1 MGCARTVPRFTR
13 ITYDFVM
20 DFAFSEEQVLLRR
33 IVREFAAA
41 ELAPRYMEWD
51 RSGEF
56 PRALWR
62 RMGEL
67 GLTGARVPLDYGGSA
82 LDAVSTGI
90 ATEET
95 ARGDFNL
102 SYGVLMPALI
112 GEVLRLH
119 AGTRVKDQWLRPLA
133 SGEAVLGLAL
143 SEPGAGSDA
152 AAITSRALRD
162 GDDYVISGEKAGISL
177 LMAADACVV
186 FAKTDPDA
194 GARGVSA
201 FLVPMDAAGVTRIAL
216 RDMGSRAVGRGG
228 LHLDGVRVPADARVG
243 AEGRGFHSVMNGF
256 DFSRFLIGLMC
267 LGAAQASLNET
278 IAYVKQRQAFGQ
290 MLARFEGV
298 QFPIAEHATYIEA
311 ARWLCYR
318 GLWLRDTDQ
327 PHTSEAAMAKWWA
340 PKVAVDCIH
349 DCLLLHGQYGYSQDL
364 PHEQRLRDVI
374 GLQIGDGTAQVQK
387 MIIARELMGREV
399 LPY

>member
-1 MGCARTVPRFTR
+1 
-13 ITYDFVM
+13 M
-20 DFAFSEEQVLLRR
+20 DFAFSEEQALLRR
-33 IVREFAAA
+33 VLGDFAAA
-41 ELAPRYMEWD
+41 ELAPRYAEWD

-67 GLTGARVPLDYGGSA
+67 GVTGARVPEAYGGSA

-90 ATEET
+90 AAEEI

-102 SYGVLMPALI
+102 SYGVLMPALVA
-112 GEVLRLH
+112 EVLRQH
-119 AGTRVKDQWLRPLA
+119 AGERVREQWLRPLA

-152 AAITSRALRD
+152 RAITTRAVRD
-162 GDDYVISGEKAGISL
+162 GDEYVLNGEKSGISL
-177 LMAADACVV
+177 LMAADACVT
-186 FAKTDPDA
+186 FAKTDPEA
-194 GARGVSA
+194 GSRGVTA
-201 FLVPMDAAGVTRIAL
+201 FLVPMAASGVTRIAF
-216 RDMGSRAVGRGG
+216 RDMGSRAVGRGA
-228 LHLDGVRVPADARVG
+228 LHLDGVRVPADYRVG
-243 AEGRGFHSVMNGF
+243 EEGSGFRSVMNGF

-267 LGAAQASLNET
+267 LGAAAASLAET
-278 IAYVKQRQAFGQ
+278 MTYVKGREAFGQ
-290 MLARFEGV
+290 PLARFEGV

-318 GLWLRDTDQ
+318 GLWLRDTEQ
-327 PHTSEAAMAKWWA
+327 PHTKEAAMAKWWA

-349 DCLLLHGQYGYSQDL
+349 DCLLLHGQYGYTQDL

-374 GLQIGDGTAQVQK
+374 GLQIGDGTAQIQK
-387 MIIARELMGREV
+387 IIIARELMGREY

>member
-1 MGCARTVPRFTR
+1 
-13 ITYDFVM
+13 M
-20 DFAFSEEQVLLRR
+20 DFAFSEEQTLLRT
-33 IVREFAAA
+33 VLHDFAAT

-51 RSGEF
+51 RTGEF

-62 RMGEL
+62 TLGEV
-67 GLTGARVPLDYGGSA
+67 GVTGARVPQEYGGGG

-90 ATEET
+90 ATEEI

-102 SYGVLMPALI
+102 SYAVLMPALV
-112 GEVLRLH
+112 GEVLRQH
-119 AGTRVKDQWLRPLA
+119 AGARVRDEWLRPLA
-133 SGEAVLGLAL
+133 SGDAVLGLAL

-152 AAITSRALRD
+152 KAMTSRATRD
-162 GDDYVISGEKAGISL
+162 GDDYVLDGEKSGISL

-186 FAKTDPDA
+186 FAKTEPTA
-194 GARGVSA
+194 GARGVTA
-201 FLVPMDAAGVTRIAL
+201 FLVPMTAPGVTRIAFK
-216 RDMGSRAVGRGG
+216 DMGSRLVGRGA
-228 LHLDGVRVPADARVG
+228 LHLDGVRVPAEYRVG
-243 AEGRGFHSVMNGF
+243 EEGKGFYSVMNGF

-267 LGAAQASLNET
+267 LGAAQASLDET
-278 IAYVKQRQAFGQ
+278 MTYVKGRQAFGQ
-290 MLARFEGV
+290 PLARFEGV
-298 QFPIAEHATYIEA
+298 QFPIAEHATLIEA

-327 PHTSEAAMAKWWA
+327 PHTKEAAMVKWWA

-349 DCLLLHGQYGYSQDL
+349 ECLLLHGQYGYTQDL

-387 MIIARELMGREV
+387 IIIARELLGREF